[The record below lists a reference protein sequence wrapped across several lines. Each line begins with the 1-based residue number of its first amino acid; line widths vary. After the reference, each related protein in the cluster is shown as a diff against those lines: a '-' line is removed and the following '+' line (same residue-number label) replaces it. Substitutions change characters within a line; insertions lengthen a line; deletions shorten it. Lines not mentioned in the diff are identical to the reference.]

1 MAWREG
7 LAMGR
12 IVIAA
17 YRPRPGR
24 EADLERLVRQH
35 HQRLAAEKLVTERVP
50 VLMRA
55 RDGTVI
61 EVFERVSAEA
71 IAAAHENRAVQI
83 MWAEFEQVSEHVPL
97 ADSTEARR
105 LFAEFEPL
113 AADEA
118 LHPEF
123 SP

>member
-1 MAWREG
+1 
-7 LAMGR
+7 MGR

-24 EADLERLVRQH
+24 QADLERLVREH
-35 HQRLAAEKLVTERVP
+35 YQRLAAERLVTERGP
-50 VLMRA
+50 LLMRA

-61 EVFERVSAEA
+61 EVFEWISAET
-71 IAAAHENRAVQI
+71 IAAAHENQAVQS
-83 MWAEFEQVSEHVPL
+83 MWGEFDRVSEHVPL
-97 ADSTEARR
+97 SDLAEASG

>member
-1 MAWREG
+1 
-7 LAMGR
+7 MGR

-61 EVFERVSAEA
+61 EVFEWVSAEA

-83 MWAEFEQVSEHVPL
+83 MWAEFEQISEHVPL